1 MERGAERFAGM
12 VVVPEVSGGIVRW
25 LKGRVP

>member
-12 VVVPEVSGGIVRW
+12 VVVPEVSGGLVRW
-25 LKGRVP
+25 LEGPGR